1 MAQLQSNIK
10 PIPGDL
16 SGTLPSLLF
25 GIPIGISLWALV
37 IFGPIENPTLKR
49 YLGHPVEF
57 VELVMF
63 STAVTSLV
71 WKYGKIRREKSVLK
85 MKLFPAW
92 DGNQIHPKLAGG
104 ILEQLGS
111 TPDWVKN
118 TLVYRRYFE
127 LLDFVS
133 KRNCSDG
140 FDDQLRDNADKDI
153 IEFENSFAL
162 TRFITWA
169 IPILGFLG
177 TVLGIT
183 GAISG
188 VTPEMLEKSMSTV
201 TDGLA
206 LSFDATALA
215 LGLTMVTM
223 FFSFLVEKSGNGVCE
238 QLDMVAEE
246 EFSHRFLKVQSD
258 QGPFMEILN
267 IQTREVLQSS
277 KDLVANQITLWSH
290 AMNKLQDEGKTQ
302 AQMIQESVR
311 SGLEQAMS
319 NSLQAHQKNL
329 ENRDIQSIGM
339 AKALAD
345 HISGLSVA
353 IKDSGREHLQKISN
367 LSEAMAKQ
375 ANMLWELQ
383 QGEKHLAHIQN
394 MLQENLRL
402 VSATGNFQEAVH
414 CLTAAVHMLTSKMQP
429 KAPEGFSYNSGV
441 GLETRTVPGKAA

>member
-1 MAQLQSNIK
+1 MTTAQSNIR
-10 PIPGDL
+10 PVPGNL
-16 SGTLPSLLF
+16 AGTLPSLLF
-25 GIPIGISLWALV
+25 GIPIGVSLWALV
-37 IFGPIENPTLKR
+37 IFGPIDNPTLKR
-49 YLGHPVEF
+49 YLSHPVEF
-57 VELVMF
+57 VEVVMF
-63 STAVTSLV
+63 TTAITALL
-71 WKYGKIRREKSVLK
+71 WKYAKIRKEKSVLS
-85 MKLFPAW
+85 LELIPQW
-92 DGNQIHPKLAGG
+92 DEIQVHPNQALD
-104 ILEQLGS
+104 LLQTLGS
-111 TPDWVKN
+111 TPSWLKC
-118 TLVYRRYFE
+118 TIVYRRYFE
-127 LLDFVS
+127 LLDFIA
-133 KRNCSDG
+133 KRNSSDG

-223 FFSFLVEKSGNGVCE
+223 FLSFLVEKSGEGVYE
-238 QLDMVAEE
+238 QLNLIAEE
-246 EFSHRFLKVQSD
+246 EFSHRFMKVQSD

-267 IQTREVLQSS
+267 IQSREMLHSS
-277 KDLVANQITLWSH
+277 KELVTNQIALWSS
-290 AMNKLQDEGKTQ
+290 AMARVQDEAKNQ
-302 AQMIQESVR
+302 SLMIQESVR
-311 SGLEQAMS
+311 NGLEQALT
-319 NSLQAHQKNL
+319 NSLQTHQKAL
-329 ENRDIQSIGM
+329 EKQEMQSAGM
-339 AKALAD
+339 TKALAE
-345 HISGLSVA
+345 HVSALA
-353 IKDSGREHLQKISN
+353 IAMKDSGREHLQKISS

-375 ANMLWELQ
+375 SNMLWELQ

-394 MLQENLRL
+394 ILQENLRL

-429 KAPEGFSYNSGV
+429 KAPEAFSYNSGV
-441 GLETRTVPGKAA
+441 GLETSTMPGKAA